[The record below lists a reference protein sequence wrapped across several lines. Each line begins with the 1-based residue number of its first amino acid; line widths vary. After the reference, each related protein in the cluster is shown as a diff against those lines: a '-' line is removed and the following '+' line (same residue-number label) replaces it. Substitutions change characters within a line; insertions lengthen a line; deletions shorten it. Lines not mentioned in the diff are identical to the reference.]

1 MKRIFS
7 FVVCVIF
14 GALLLTSC
22 TNNSKPENSSSNPTG
37 PVAGTSQEDAGM
49 IPLGT
54 KVSGTV
60 ESGEEDWYAFK
71 TEKSKDAEYAITLIN
86 TAEKSGVLFANLYDE
101 EGDRLNTLSANDD
114 GTPGSMRTDEL
125 EPNTVYY
132 ICLETGNSSTID
144 YTLTIK
150 NTNSGDNDSE
160 ESEENG
166 KEETAA
172 GSNQTNAVL
181 IPLGTKVFGT
191 VRDNFAWYAF
201 TTGDTSGATYNIT
214 FVNKTVDL
222 ATLNVVVMDE
232 YGDEIGRE
240 WPTKDGAPNTIY
252 ADDLSPNTTYY
263 IRINANDGEK
273 HDFSIVI
280 KDPDAETS
288 AYKTDDVFSH
298 AITAQAED
306 GATLSAGTNVNEATM
321 IPADVRVRG
330 NLRLGTFAWFGFKTE
345 KTPGEYKITTVNA
358 TAGASIIHVYLY
370 DEYGDIIA
378 QEFVSSDGT
387 PVTIS
392 TSKLKEDTVYYICL
406 HSDSKLEYSLII
418 NSPEEAQPEEN
429 QLVFEV
435 PFEINETQVQ
445 FVGNKAVFIDEAKA
459 KEVMK
464 PVAEAILAHP
474 DRSILIAGTTATV
487 GAQETSVTLSLERA
501 EAAKQLLVNTY
512 NVPASQISVVG
523 LGFEDD
529 PFERGKDIDANGNLV
544 ESEARKNRRVV
555 VLDAEDPIAQ
565 ELLK

>member
-1 MKRIFS
+1 
-7 FVVCVIF
+7 
-14 GALLLTSC
+14 
-22 TNNSKPENSSSNPTG
+22 
-37 PVAGTSQEDAGM
+37 
-49 IPLGT
+49 
-54 KVSGTV
+54 
-60 ESGEEDWYAFK
+60 
-71 TEKSKDAEYAITLIN
+71 
-86 TAEKSGVLFANLYDE
+86 
-101 EGDRLNTLSANDD
+101 
-114 GTPGSMRTDEL
+114 MRTDEL

-144 YTLTIK
+144 YTFTIK

-160 ESEENG
+160 ESDADG

-214 FVNKTVDL
+214 FVNETVDL
-222 ATLNVVVMDE
+222 
-232 YGDEIGRE
+232 
-240 WPTKDGAPNTIY
+240 
-252 ADDLSPNTTYY
+252 
-263 IRINANDGEK
+263 
-273 HDFSIVI
+273 
-280 KDPDAETS
+280 
-288 AYKTDDVFSH
+288 
-298 AITAQAED
+298 
-306 GATLSAGTNVNEATM
+306 ATLSAGTNVNEATM

-406 HSDSKLEYSLII
+406 HSDSKLEYSLTI

-435 PFEINETQVQ
+435 PFEINETRCSLLET
-445 FVGNKAVFIDEAKA
+445 KRSLLT
-459 KEVMK
+459 K
-464 PVAEAILAHP
+464 PKP
-474 DRSILIAGTTATV
+474 KRS
-487 GAQETSVTLSLERA
+487 
-501 EAAKQLLVNTY
+501 
-512 NVPASQISVVG
+512 
-523 LGFEDD
+523 
-529 PFERGKDIDANGNLV
+529 
-544 ESEARKNRRVV
+544 
-555 VLDAEDPIAQ
+555 
-565 ELLK
+565 

>member
-1 MKRIFS
+1 
-7 FVVCVIF
+7 
-14 GALLLTSC
+14 
-22 TNNSKPENSSSNPTG
+22 
-37 PVAGTSQEDAGM
+37 
-49 IPLGT
+49 
-54 KVSGTV
+54 
-60 ESGEEDWYAFK
+60 
-71 TEKSKDAEYAITLIN
+71 
-86 TAEKSGVLFANLYDE
+86 
-101 EGDRLNTLSANDD
+101 
-114 GTPGSMRTDEL
+114 MRTDEL

-144 YTLTIK
+144 YTFTIK

-160 ESEENG
+160 ESDADG

-214 FVNKTVDL
+214 FVNETVDL
-222 ATLNVVVMDE
+222 
-232 YGDEIGRE
+232 
-240 WPTKDGAPNTIY
+240 
-252 ADDLSPNTTYY
+252 
-263 IRINANDGEK
+263 
-273 HDFSIVI
+273 
-280 KDPDAETS
+280 
-288 AYKTDDVFSH
+288 
-298 AITAQAED
+298 
-306 GATLSAGTNVNEATM
+306 ATLSAGTNVNEATM

-406 HSDSKLEYSLII
+406 HSDSKLEYSLTI

-445 FVGNKAVFIDEAKA
+445 FVGNKAIFIDEAKA

-501 EAAKQLLVNTY
+501 EAVKQLLVNTY